1 MQFGSVFFKIHCCQ
15 RANTKEYFN
24 LLEFAALACHF
35 QIHNSNAVIY
45 YINIGCS
52 FKFFLKVVVEESTVN
67 APRIA
72 DQSDHGSAV

>member
-35 QIHNSNAVIY
+35 QIHKLLYTY

-52 FKFFLKVVVEESTVN
+52 FKFFLKVVVEESAVN